1 MDLEGKVIEH
11 ETRITLTENKIDNLS
26 ESIKILSKNIVDLTE
41 TVRNA
46 TNAPDKDKA
55 SKWDKSTWIM
65 WSAVLMA
72 MATLIL
78 DKVGL

>member
-1 MDLEGKVIEH
+1 MDLEGKVIDH
-11 ETRITLTENKIDNLS
+11 EARLAVTENKIDNLS
-26 ESIKILSKNIVDLTE
+26 KSINVLSKNIVDLTE
-41 TVRNA
+41 TVKSVANA
-46 TNAPDKDKA
+46 NDKDKA
-55 SKWDKSTWIM
+55 GKWDKSTWIM